1 MQELSISETLNING
15 GASLIISTYYGL
27 IKIIKWITNFV
38 SSRF

>member
-15 GASLIISTYYGL
+15 GALIISTYYGL